1 MIAATAGSSTSRTAA
16 TMCAVDMRL
25 PLSAAV
31 RAAADRAFFIAGANR
46 GR

>member
-1 MIAATAGSSTSRTAA
+1 MIAATAGSSTSRTAP

-25 PLSAAV
+25 PLSAAL
-31 RAAADRAFFIAGANR
+31 RAAVDKAFFVAGANR